1 MVSYNSYFE
10 NVQELQQTIDTI
22 RSSISELKDRL
33 AVEIKKK
40 ADLHT
45 KVVNESGM
53 LRSIVWDAVF
63 DIDSS
68 IPALKTNSIAQIDEI
83 RVLAGFH
90 SGELVLG
97 AGANLRLQQ
106 DGTIVVLF
114 RDMDACVEFCL
125 KGIWIKSFSTP
136 RLECDTPCPNLI
148 GIIDN
153 MTRLANLYVTNR

>member
-83 RVLAGFH
+83 RVLA
-90 SGELVLG
+90 
-97 AGANLRLQQ
+97 
-106 DGTIVVLF
+106 
-114 RDMDACVEFCL
+114 
-125 KGIWIKSFSTP
+125 
-136 RLECDTPCPNLI
+136 
-148 GIIDN
+148 
-153 MTRLANLYVTNR
+153 